1 MDKSSDIYAI
11 SGRVKNIIA
20 FSDIALSPVGNIL
33 VNSYVLVLKELH
45 DFADKLPVP
54 YNEELKDL
62 LIKKEGMPEYV
73 IRLST
78 PKEEPMTLYEEVMKV
93 KAQFETNQE
102 ALEFFTKEY
111 EALGEEYGMSG
122 DDLWFEAENSSNCTE
137 NYRKIMSLR
146 MKIQMFK
153 YLIGKER
160 NKNE

>member
-45 DFADKLPVP
+45 DFADKLPIP
-54 YNEELKDL
+54 YNEELKEL

-73 IRLST
+73 IKLST
-78 PKEEPMTLYEEVMKV
+78 PKKEPMTLYEEVMEI

-102 ALEFFTKEY
+102 ALKFFIKEY

-122 DDLWFEAENSSNCTE
+122 NEFWMEAENASMLTE
-137 NYRKIMSLR
+137 DHRKIMRLQRS
-146 MKIQMFK
+146 IQMCK
-153 YLIGKER
+153 YLIEKE
-160 NKNE
+160 KNE